1 MQEKSQYDARAV
13 GAISGSTRTKG
24 LVWGLIGGLAATIV
38 IDLLTMA
45 VLPLMGSPADGGFSI
60 IGDTAAGFLALFGI
74 DLAGGVPLG
83 LGLHYLIGLVLGVIF
98 GAAVT
103 RMRALRLNSMRKGL
117 GLGILFAEVISL
129 PIVVLPP
136 IILQLS
142 TSSTAQWLG
151 FCLVMHAIWGTVLG
165 LVVGWGVRSATQAR
179 V

>member
-1 MQEKSQYDARAV
+1 MQEKSQYDERAV
-13 GAISGSTRTKG
+13 GAISSSISTKG

-45 VLPLMGSPADGGFSI
+45 VLPLLGSPADGGFSI
-60 IGDTAAGFLALFGI
+60 IGDTAAGFLALVGI

-83 LGLHYLIGLVLGVIF
+83 LGLHYLIGLVLGAVF

-103 RMRALRLNSMRKGL
+103 RMRALRLNSIRKSL

-129 PIVVLPP
+129 PLVVLPP
-136 IILQLS
+136 IILQLPAS
-142 TSSTAQWLG
+142 GVAQWLG
-151 FCLVMHAIWGTVLG
+151 FCLVMHGVWGTVLG
-165 LVVGWGVRSATQAR
+165 LVVGWGVRSATRAR